1 MFLVNSRLGLFS
13 AAPGSSRREA
23 DHHQGLPFSRSY
35 GDILP
40 SSLATLLSI
49 ALESS
54 SRLPVSVCGTGTAV
68 LARGFSWR
76 HGIDPIGTRCLGILS
91 GLMSGGFTYLTPY
104 LFASGTTG
112 APSGLS
118 FPVTPLLK
126 RTAGGVGMLTNCPSP
141 TPFGLGLGPTDP
153 GTSNVAQETLDL
165 RRTRFSRVSRYLCRH
180 SHFCPLH
187 QSSRSGFAA
196 GRTLLYHD
204 PLTRAIHGFGC
215 KLEPRSLSAPRHSTS
230 ELLRTL

>member
-1 MFLVNSRLGLFS
+1 VFLVNSRLGLFS
-13 AAPGSSRREA
+13 AAPVSSRREA
-23 DHHQGLPFSRSY
+23 DHQQGLPFSRSY

-91 GLMSGGFTYLTPY
+91 GLVPGGFAYLAPY

-118 FPVTPLLK
+118 FPVTPLLI
-126 RTAGGVGMLTNCPSP
+126 TNGRWCW
-141 TPFGLGLGPTDP
+141 
-153 GTSNVAQETLDL
+153 NVDQLSIAYAFRPRL
-165 RRTRFSRVSRYLCRH
+165 R
-180 SHFCPLH
+180 P
-187 QSSRSGFAA
+187 
-196 GRTLLYHD
+196 D
-204 PLTRAIHGFGC
+204 
-215 KLEPRSLSAPRHSTS
+215 
-230 ELLRTL
+230 